1 MKFHYSEVLLD
12 QYRNGDLSPV
22 AGLLCRFHLMFC
34 SKCRRELAS
43 LRESDC
49 MIKELQRLEKS
60 PSDKE

>member
-22 AGLLCRFHLMFC
+22 TGLLCRFHLMFC
-34 SKCRRELAS
+34 SKCRRKLAS

-49 MIKELQRLEKS
+49 MIKELQHLAKS